1 MLRLYLVR
9 HGWTAWHSE
18 RRVAGWANIP
28 LNGRGE
34 IEARAAGQWL
44 AGRLRQR
51 PAVLLSSPVERA
63 HQTASLIAR
72 AFDPPMP
79 VELDPGLADTRV
91 PEWEGRLVDD
101 IVAND
106 PAWADFYQGPADFR
120 FPGGE
125 TGREVQA
132 RVVKVVEALL
142 ERSHDGPAV
151 LVAHADPL
159 RALIAHYLGLDAN
172 NYYRLRIDCG
182 SISRL
187 SLYPPGSSRRVPLA
201 QLDVLN
207 LTEHLRL

>member
-1 MLRLYLVR
+1 M
-9 HGWTAWHSE
+9 TA
-18 RRVAGWANIP
+18 P
-28 LNGRGE
+28 
-34 IEARAAGQWL
+34 
-44 AGRLRQR
+44 AGRVRDRPRSRQ
-51 PAVLLSSPVERA
+51 PVNPSDPNTKYYDTGISVVNPNAAPVNVTVTYFGAKGAAECVGQQFPHGPFEIAANSSAV
-63 HQTASLIAR
+63 
-72 AFDPPMP
+72 
-79 VELDPGLADTRV
+79 
-91 PEWEGRLVDD
+91 
-101 IVAND
+101 
-106 PAWADFYQGPADFR
+106 FYQGPADFR